1 MTIPDSKL
9 RLDGPNSCSFT
20 TSAIT
25 DQSQDINCSVL
36 DKVKMLIKLFKNNYD
51 GKKLKEMILIL
62 IAAQDASDEN
72 ILFDTIENGNMDQV
86 KDLVLVLVKY
96 RLTDLLHSTND
107 LNQNCLHLMVLEK
120 NSKML
125 KIFLNLGID
134 INQVD
139 INGQT
144 PLHLAVEQNAGKC
157 IQALIDSE
165 NGRERLS
172 LDAMNDDGFTA
183 LHSAVARNS
192 YDLVKLL
199 VEAGASIETKNPTT
213 GNNVLH
219 LAVETTNP
227 SEEIM
232 SYFINMNEKLL
243 HEENYSGV
251 KILQLAMLKKIPADL
266 IEYLKSFYE
275 QTYTEVIPECET
287 DSSESEDEL
296 EAKIVTKTPSLVEL
310 FDSQC
315 QQELCAIFDKN
326 EKWRD
331 LALLMELEEFTNVW
345 KFLSSPS
352 QALLKHLEVSF
363 ISPVSKNDKSY
374 QFLYFRQQRNL
385 WILSSAFAI

>member
-1 MTIPDSKL
+1 MIIPDSKL
-9 RLDGPNSCSFT
+9 RLDGPNSCSLT
-20 TSAIT
+20 PAAIT

-62 IAAQDASDEN
+62 IAAQDATDES
-72 ILFDTIENGNMDQV
+72 ILFDTIEHGNMDQV

-107 LNQNCLHLMVLEK
+107 LNQNCLHLMVLE
-120 NSKML
+120 NNCKML

-144 PLHLAVEQNAGKC
+144 PLHLAVEQDAGKC
-157 IQALIDSE
+157 IQELIDSE
-165 NGRERLS
+165 NGRERLN

-183 LHSAVARNS
+183 LHLAVARNS

-219 LAVETTNP
+219 VAVEAINP
-227 SEEIM
+227 SEEVM

-243 HEENYSGV
+243 QKENHSGIKV
-251 KILQLAMLKKIPADL
+251 LQLAMSKKIPAVL
-266 IEYLKSFYE
+266 IDYLESFYE
-275 QTYTEVIPECET
+275 QTYTQAVPESDTE
-287 DSSESEDEL
+287 SSESEDEL
-296 EAKIVTKTPSLVEL
+296 ETKIVLKTTSLGEL

-331 LALLMELEEFTNVW
+331 LAMLMELEEFTNAW
-345 KFLSSPS
+345 TSLSSPT
-352 QALLKHLEVSF
+352 QALLEHLEVSF
-363 ISPVSKNDKSY
+363 ISFAKALKS
-374 QFLYFRQQRNL
+374 FCIFRQPRNL
-385 WILSSAFAI
+385 SISSSAFAI

>member
-1 MTIPDSKL
+1 MIMSDSKL
-9 RLDGPNSCSFT
+9 RLDGPNSCSFAPP
-20 TSAIT
+20 AIK

-36 DKVKMLIKLFKNNYD
+36 DKVKMLIKLFKTNYD

-62 IAAQDASDEN
+62 IAAQDTTDES

-107 LNQNCLHLMVLEK
+107 LNQNCLHLMVLE
-120 NSKML
+120 NNCKML

-139 INGQT
+139 IDGKT
-144 PLHLAVEQNAGKC
+144 PLHLAVEQEAGKC
-157 IQALIDSE
+157 IQELIDSE
-165 NGRERLS
+165 NGRERLN

-183 LHSAVARNS
+183 LHLAVQRNS

-219 LAVETTNP
+219 VAVEAKL

-243 HEENYSGV
+243 HQDNHSGMKV
-251 KILQLAMLKKIPADL
+251 LQLAMMKKLPDSL
-266 IEYLKSFYE
+266 IAYLESFYE
-275 QTYTEVIPECET
+275 QTYTETVPDNDT

-296 EAKIVTKTPSLVEL
+296 ETKIVLKRSSLVEL
-310 FDSQC
+310 FDPQC
-315 QQELCAIFDKN
+315 HNELCAIFDKN

-331 LALLMELEEFTNVW
+331 LAMLMELEEFTNTW
-345 KFLSSPS
+345 TSLSSPS
-352 QALLKHLEVSF
+352 QALFKHLEVTF
-363 ISPVSKNDKSY
+363 TN
-374 QFLYFRQQRNL
+374 F
-385 WILSSAFAI
+385 

>member
-1 MTIPDSKL
+1 
-9 RLDGPNSCSFT
+9 
-20 TSAIT
+20 
-25 DQSQDINCSVL
+25 
-36 DKVKMLIKLFKNNYD
+36 MLIKLFKNNYD

-62 IAAQDASDEN
+62 IAAQDATDEN

-219 LAVETTNP
+219 LAVEATNP

-296 EAKIVTKTPSLVEL
+296 EAKIVMKTPSLVEL
-310 FDSQC
+310 FDPQC

-331 LALLMELEEFTNVW
+331 LALLMELEEFTNAW
-345 KFLSSPS
+345 KVLSSPS

-385 WILSSAFAI
+385 WILSSAYAI